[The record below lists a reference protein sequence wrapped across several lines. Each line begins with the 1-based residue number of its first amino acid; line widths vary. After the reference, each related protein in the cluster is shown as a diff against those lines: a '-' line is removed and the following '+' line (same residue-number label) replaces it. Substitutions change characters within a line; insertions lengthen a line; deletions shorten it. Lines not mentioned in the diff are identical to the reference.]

1 MIKKNLWI
9 RNILACVQ
17 EISSR
22 EYQERAWLRNEV
34 YAPCSFEEM
43 MCGLFDDC
51 FIREFINEKADEF
64 GLSFEQKAA
73 LSDLVNALDKYGDN
87 PEIYFSSPPL
97 EVDESKILL
106 DPEWLKIR
114 KMAQKVLSAFG
125 KIKYEP
131 EDKEWWLQF
140 ILHSISTY
148 SDIEEQRRMWID
160 KSEIFWS
167 TPLDM
172 YESLFTSLE
181 FDYFMDEYAKKFA
194 LTEEQIAVLDRF
206 RFQLKKTPFKTTN
219 PENILDNPEWQKLQL
234 LAREARGA
242 LALSVHDN

>member
-9 RNILACVQ
+9 RNILACVR
-17 EISSR
+17 EIANR
-22 EYQERAWLRNEV
+22 DYQERAWLRNEV

-51 FIREFINEKADEF
+51 FISEFINEKADEF
-64 GLSFEQKAA
+64 GLSFEQKTA
-73 LSDLVNALDKYGDN
+73 LSDLVNALDKYDDN

-106 DPEWLKIR
+106 DPEWYKIR

-148 SDIEEQRRMWID
+148 SDVEQQRRMWID
-160 KSEIFWS
+160 KSKVFWS

-172 YESLFTSLE
+172 Y
-181 FDYFMDEYAKKFA
+181 
-194 LTEEQIAVLDRF
+194 VR
-206 RFQLKKTPFKTTN
+206 
-219 PENILDNPEWQKLQL
+219 
-234 LAREARGA
+234 
-242 LALSVHDN
+242 